1 MQEIIQ
7 CLTEEASRFR
17 GLAAITDAEPFK
29 SDYQRKAYL
38 LEQAVETLKK
48 VDT

>member
-1 MQEIIQ
+1 MQEIINS
-7 CLTEEASRFR
+7 LIEEVNRYR
-17 GLAAITDAEPFK
+17 GLVAITDVEPFK

-48 VDT
+48 VDA